1 MALESWDET
10 TLFMRMM
17 CVRWAFCVGVSL
29 ALISMTSCLRLLSLD
44 YQATNSMKGQGAV
57 SVAGFRYQATD
68 EQRVRP
74 HEVETP
80 PRSEAKLFLSE
91 PIGSVFSWAV
101 QSELVRSGYT
111 VTESGPRTIFGM
123 VTRFYLDWTKETGRT
138 FELEVTYSVQ
148 SDDRQPFSWRCSSI
162 KTGSEMLEEDALLIK
177 AGMADCI
184 QRFLLAAR
192 DTQAL

>member
-1 MALESWDET
+1 MHEIMPLT
-10 TLFMRMM
+10 GMMRS
-17 CVRWAFCVGVSL
+17 RWMFSVGIWL
-29 ALISMTSCLRLLSLD
+29 GLISMVGCLRVLTLD
-44 YQATNSMKGQGAV
+44 YRATNSIRGEGTIHV
-57 SVAGFRYQATD
+57 TGFNYQAAD
-68 EQRVRP
+68 ELRVRP

-91 PIGSVFSWAV
+91 PIGSMFSRAL
-101 QSELVRSGYT
+101 QSELARSGYT
-111 VTESGPRTIFGM
+111 ITESSPRTISGM

-148 SDDRQPFSWRCSSI
+148 SDGRQPFTWRCSSI
-162 KTGSEMLEEDALLIK
+162 KSGSDLLEEDALLIK

-192 DTQAL
+192 DAQAL